1 MVAVP
6 ELERE
11 KGCFSLIS
19 PVGVVAGATSTPLG
33 DSRSTSNPSGGPEAS
48 PHLFFTGR
56 SSGGSE
62 LLGCALLLGRDDV
75 AVQDNLV
82 S

>member
-6 ELERE
+6 ERERE
-11 KGCFSLIS
+11 KGYFSLIS
-19 PVGVVAGATSTPLG
+19 PVGVVAGATSTTLG
-33 DSRSTSNPSGGPEAS
+33 DSQSTSNTSGGPQTS

-75 AVQDNLV
+75 TV
-82 S
+82 